1 MIEKQ
6 ERFSGGPGVCSPETI
21 LKIYMLYNGYFSAFS
36 IISRKL
42 CLNFLT
48 LILSASPNTM
58 HFVRTRLC
66 VLTASGL
73 SLSKRFEIMENLEF
87 VYIKSIFENG
97 W

>member
-6 ERFSGGPGVCSPETI
+6 KRLSGGPGVCSPETI
-21 LKIYMLYNGYFSAFS
+21 LKIYMLYNSYFSAFS

-58 HFVRTRLC
+58 HFVRIFSIMCAYGVRLIALKE
-66 VLTASGL
+66 VRNNG
-73 SLSKRFEIMENLEF
+73 KF
-87 VYIKSIFENG
+87 VICIHQKHF
-97 W
+97 